1 MPPELATKVR
11 AAIRTVEPPRRLT
24 GRLAGNMLPDL
35 GHRLDRLHRQRVEL
49 LAGLESL
56 TPLQL
61 GFRPTPDSWNSLD
74 VVEHLVRV
82 EERILGGLATRP
94 GPRPLGERMQAAARL
109 ALLYLYLQTGGRV
122 KAPAQAILPAGGA
135 TLGELRGRWNAVRA
149 GLAEALERFEPA
161 DLARPMMRHPIVGK
175 LSPVQTLRFLHRHI
189 AHHRRQIRRI
199 RMTPG
204 FPV

>member
-1 MPPELATKVR
+1 
-11 AAIRTVEPPRRLT
+11 
-24 GRLAGNMLPDL
+24 
-35 GHRLDRLHRQRVEL
+35 
-49 LAGLESL
+49 
-56 TPLQL
+56 
-61 GFRPTPDSWNSLD
+61 
-74 VVEHLVRV
+74 
-82 EERILGGLATRP
+82 
-94 GPRPLGERMQAAARL
+94 
-109 ALLYLYLQTGGRV
+109 V

-135 TLGELRGRWNAVRA
+135 TLGELRGRSNAVRA